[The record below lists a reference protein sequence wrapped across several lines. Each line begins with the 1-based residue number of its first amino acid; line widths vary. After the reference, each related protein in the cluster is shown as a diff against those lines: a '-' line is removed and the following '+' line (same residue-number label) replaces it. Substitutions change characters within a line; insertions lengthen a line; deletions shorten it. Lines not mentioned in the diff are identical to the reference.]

1 MNLNHRARVALVLL
15 ATLAAS
21 ITGVALAP
29 AASAAGPVTTV
40 TTVDAWVLP
49 NTTGVTLAAGDT
61 ATITATGIWNTCGGA
76 CPTDANGI
84 PGGGQPESVAP
95 SANGGSL
102 IGSLDGGATWFGI
115 GTGPTTISGPGTLL
129 LADNDYRP
137 DVCDW
142 CYSDNSGSMTVTI
155 TVTPPAPTV
164 PTDKAQCK
172 DGGWKAYGIF
182 KNQGDCVSY
191 VVTGGRNQPA
201 G

>member
-1 MNLNHRARVALVLL
+1 MNFNRRARVALVSV

-21 ITGVALAP
+21 FATIALAP
-29 AASAAGPVTTV
+29 AATAAEPVTTV
-40 TTVDAWVLP
+40 TTVYATVLP

-61 ATITATGIWNTCGGA
+61 ATITAVGVWDTCGGG

-84 PGGGQPESVAP
+84 PGGGQPEFTAP
-95 SANGGSL
+95 TANGGSL
-102 IGSLDGGATWFGI
+102 VGSLDGGATWFAV

-137 DVCDW
+137 SACDW
-142 CYSDNSGSMTVTI
+142 CYYDNSGSMTVTI
-155 TVTPPAPTV
+155 TVTPPAPSV
-164 PTDKAQCK
+164 PTAADQCK
-172 DGGWKAYGIF
+172 KDGWKAYGIF